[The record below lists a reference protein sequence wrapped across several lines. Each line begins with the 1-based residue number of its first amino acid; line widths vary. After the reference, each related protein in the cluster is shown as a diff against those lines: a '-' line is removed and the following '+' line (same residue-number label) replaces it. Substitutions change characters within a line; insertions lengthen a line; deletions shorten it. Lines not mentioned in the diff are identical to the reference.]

1 MATSRLPQAQAGDTL
16 TPGDL
21 ASAVAFANAQAAAL
35 NAALAKA
42 QQAPQPDAA
51 TLAELRRQRD
61 AFSLSAL
68 KLSTQAIALQA
79 GEARVGAEHIAS
91 AIAAARQTVD
101 AIADVNQRLGTL
113 RAVLDFLAA
122 VASGRGQAIVDSART
137 LKKALDG

>member
-16 TPGDL
+16 TPSDL

-35 NAALAKA
+35 NAAMAQT
-42 QQAPQPDAA
+42 QQAPQPDEA
-51 TLAELRRQRD
+51 TLADMRRQRD

-91 AIAAARQTVD
+91 AIAAARQAID
-101 AIADVNQRLGTL
+101 AIADVNQRLGKL

-122 VASGRGQAIVDSART
+122 VATGRGQAIVDRART